1 MRMMMK
7 YYKDKD
13 NIIYAYDA
21 YGTQDSFIKDE
32 LVLITRSEALT
43 IVKMRLTKEKII
55 EGAESEKLY
64 LRQRA
69 ESEISWRQDAV
80 DLGIAT
86 KKETIELEQ
95 WRSYRVQL
103 MRMDSLTPEW
113 PEIPSI

>member
-21 YGTQDSFIKDE
+21 YGTQDSFIKDG
-32 LVLITRSEALT
+32 LALITRSEAQTL
-43 IVKMRLTKEKII
+43 VKMRLNKEKII
-55 EGAESEKLY
+55 EGIESKKLY
-64 LRQRA
+64 LRQCA

-86 KKETIELEQ
+86 IKETIELEQ

-103 MRMDSLTPEW
+103 MRMDSLTPAW
-113 PEIPSI
+113 PDTPSI